1 MVDYT
6 YVMKKLYCSAA
17 PLVIIL
23 CGIVGVLTVS
33 MLFFANFAQAQNPP
47 TNIPTAGVELD
58 GYAWSDTIGWISMNC
73 KTGSVSGEDICGTSN
88 YNVKLNN
95 DGTVVGFAWSSN
107 IGWIKFGG
115 LSGWPIGGGTYA
127 ENSYT
132 YGSFIAT
139 LIYKGWARACA
150 GTISGDCSSMNSRT
164 DGWDGWISL
173 KGLASDVGATPY
185 DVRLNDAT
193 GGTSNS
199 YAWGGSVVG
208 YVSFDLVT
216 YLNTV
221 VTSSLTSS
229 PPGICYIAENAS
241 TCNNTLVWTS
251 NNATAPYYFRKN
263 TGGVV
268 NISSAVS
275 GNHFAQIPLGTT
287 EYEIGHADGMLQTHS
302 IVAECGSG
310 TNWNGTLCL
319 SNAVLTPDITLK
331 SSRAI
336 ARTGDIVIIR
346 WAISTADSCVLTG
359 PGMTSPVTGTSFQN
373 SGPLRSKSKFT
384 LNCTGAFGTVST
396 STQVEIIP
404 VAKEV

>member
-1 MVDYT
+1 
-6 YVMKKLYCSAA
+6 MKKLYCNAS
-17 PLVIIL
+17 PVVIIL
-23 CGIVGVLTVS
+23 CSIFGMLLAS
-33 MLFFANFAQAQNPP
+33 MLFIVNFAQAQA
-47 TNIPTAGVELD
+47 TDIPAAGVELD

-73 KTGSVSGEDICGTSN
+73 KTGSISGGDICGTSN

-107 IGWIKFGG
+107 IGWIKFGD
-115 LSGWPIGGGTYA
+115 LSGWPTGPGTYN
-127 ENSYT
+127 ENAYT
-132 YGSFIAT
+132 RGSFIT
-139 LIYKGWARACA
+139 MLTYNGWARACA
-150 GTISGDCSSMNSRT
+150 GTITGDCTNMASRT

-185 DVRLNDAT
+185 EVQLNDAT

-208 YVSFDLVT
+208 WVSFDLVT
-216 YLNTV
+216 YLNTT
-221 VTSSLTSS
+221 VTSDLYSV
-229 PPGICYIAENAS
+229 PPGICYIAENAN
-241 TCNNTLVWTS
+241 TCNTTLVWS
-251 NNATAPYYFRKN
+251 MNNATAPYYFRKN

-275 GNHFAQIPLGTT
+275 GTHFAQIPLGTT
-287 EYEIGHADGMLQTHS
+287 EYEIGHAGGMLQKHS

-319 SNAVLTPDITLK
+319 SDAVLPPVITLT
-331 SSRAI
+331 SRRAI
-336 ARTGDIVIIR
+336 VRTRDSVRIN
-346 WAISTADSCVLTG
+346 WTISTADSCVLTG
-359 PGMTSPVTGTSFQN
+359 PGMTSPVTGNSFQN
-373 SGPLRSKSKFT
+373 SGPLQSKSKFT
-384 LNCTGAFGTVST
+384 LTCTGAFGTVST